1 MQIYPGIHDII
12 STKTVDKDT
21 DVQLAYI
28 TKDTDTPTVSLD
40 VYYSSSKKTQ
50 LIPYETFNRQDILL
64 YDENDNLIT
73 DSYKY
78 IIRTDNGKYQYI
90 PQNINATIKPD
101 IFNYVVIGK
110 KNESYDSL
118 KNYYI
123 SVKAYNDK
131 INSDDAD
138 SLVDILKTIFLDSA
152 VRGLSPSSII
162 FNQND
167 QNNFIYDTDDNCN
180 FCFIRSDDGMNV
192 DGTDI
197 LSITEF
203 YDKNI
208 WIVVDDNNFP
218 TTDNKMSL
226 YNYDGDSYNY
236 KTDLNIYKSINYDGI
251 KLFLANKYRED
262 VDKEIF
268 TFSDTMYSPLL
279 IKEDSVH
286 HRHIIYSP
294 LSLFKNLTV
303 SKINLI
309 IEYIV
314 KIYLRSYIRSNTVYS
329 SWIADGVPD
338 YVVSN
343 YKLTKILKFT
353 SDKPYYDLLEED
365 KDTVSYID
373 INILDNDNIS
383 AFLDASD
390 YIVFNK
396 IKKNNAV
403 TKPDGYISIYC
414 HNKTIIYYK
423 DNVFTKTTD
432 LNECISYNIDLNT
445 LYVTIQDYYDSYEN
459 IAIIKNEI
467 SLTIKSGVSSN
478 ICIVV
483 KDNKAKL
490 INEDDYII
498 DDGIVLGILYIQY
511 NKNAEYQLYDI
522 RLRGGGLPKNKTPDF
537 QSILD
542 IGSIKGMSYRKA
554 GSIIIQIPEE
564 FKQYDS
570 IIRNAIE
577 KHKAADEYAIV
588 LYY

>member
-12 STKTVDKDT
+12 STKTVDRDT

-28 TKDTDTPTVSLD
+28 TKDTDIPTVSLD
-40 VYYSSSKKTQ
+40 AYYSLSERKQ
-50 LIPYETFNRQDILL
+50 LVPYETFDRQDILL
-64 YDENDNLIT
+64 YDENDNQII

-90 PQNINATIKPD
+90 PQNINTVIKPD
-101 IFNYVVIGK
+101 TFNYVVLGK
-110 KNESYDSL
+110 KNEPYDSL

-131 INSDDAD
+131 TNGDDTD
-138 SLVDILKTIFLDSA
+138 SLIDILKTVFLDSA
-152 VRGLSPSSII
+152 IRGLSPNSII

-167 QNNFIYDTDDNCN
+167 QNNFIYNTDDNCN
-180 FCFIRSDDGMNV
+180 FCFIRSNDGINV
-192 DGTDI
+192 DDTNILDI
-197 LSITEF
+197 SEF

-218 TTDNKMSL
+218 TANNTMSL
-226 YNYDGDSYNY
+226 YDYDGDSYNY

-251 KLFLANKYRED
+251 KLFLANKYKENI
-262 VDKEIF
+262 DKEIF

-279 IKEDSVH
+279 IKEDSIH
-286 HRHIIYSP
+286 HRYIIYSP
-294 LSLFKNLTV
+294 LSLFKNLTI

-314 KIYLRSYIRSNTVYS
+314 KIYLRSYIRSNTIYS
-329 SWIADGVPD
+329 SWIADDVPD

-343 YKLTKILKFT
+343 HKLTKILKFT
-353 SDKPYYDLLEED
+353 SNKPYYDLLEEN
-365 KDTVSYID
+365 KDTVSYVGV
-373 INILDNDNIS
+373 NILDSDNIN
-383 AFLDASD
+383 AFLDASN

-396 IKKNNAV
+396 IKKNNTI

-423 DNVFTKTTD
+423 DNIFTKTTN

-445 LYVTIQDYYDSYEN
+445 LYVTIHGYYDSYEN
-459 IAIIKNEI
+459 IAITKNEM
-467 SLTIKSGVSSN
+467 SLTIKNGVSSN
-478 ICIVV
+478 VYIVV
-483 KDNKAKL
+483 KDNKTSL
-490 INEDDYII
+490 IDEDDYTTN
-498 DDGIVLGILYIQY
+498 DGIMLGTFYIQY
-511 NKNAEYQLYDI
+511 NKNTEYQLYDI

-542 IGSIKGMSYRKA
+542 VGSIKGMSYRKA
-554 GSIIIQIPEE
+554 GSIIIQVPEE
-564 FKQYDS
+564 FRQYDN